1 MIYVPFVTSQQSI
14 NGWDSL
20 NSGVADMTDK
30 HQSKEHIDCFLLIVS
45 VINSE
50 AFLFL

>member
-1 MIYVPFVTSQQSI
+1 MVYVTYATPQQSI
-14 NGWDSL
+14 NGWGSL

-30 HQSKEHIDCFLLIVS
+30 HQSKEHIDNFLLIVS